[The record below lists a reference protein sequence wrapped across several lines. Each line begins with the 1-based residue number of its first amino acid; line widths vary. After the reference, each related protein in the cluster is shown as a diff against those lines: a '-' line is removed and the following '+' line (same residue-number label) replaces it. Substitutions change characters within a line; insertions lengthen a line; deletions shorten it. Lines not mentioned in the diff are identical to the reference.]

1 MIETDRLLQPYEV
14 DGLVRADVLLAVRDA
29 EVQTRMSE
37 RRKLRLAVRWCVLN
51 PGSADDRA
59 DLADV
64 ERSYG
69 IDLPDLHIAGE
80 GTPLLA
86 AGAPEAFAA
95 ASGVSAASGQSALAD
110 ALDLTHRL
118 RRIMRGVE
126 GLTVPVWK
134 ARKVAQ
140 LTRPMPAEA
149 AVWVDQELA
158 PKLAAGLGFV
168 TIERTVLAAM
178 AAFCPELL
186 DEREKQGKAAWRV
199 EVDDRRGEG
208 WDGTSVLDALGD
220 TADLHDFHD
229 LVCAVADRLGELGD
243 TDTVGQRRAKA
254 LGVIGRGEHGA
265 LLGGAGTVAAAGDRV
280 PERSDGVGGSA
291 GQPSADDAGDGPAV
305 PARSERTE
313 VALAASAGS
322 ATVVPSRRVS
332 RRLFVHID
340 AAMLAQLN
348 ADPDSGSV
356 TAGAGATVD
365 VERLG
370 VATAAWVRSWLG
382 SDQALKVTPVVDL
395 GGGGGVDRHDPP
407 PWMREQVVLRD
418 RHCVH
423 PYCEVDSR
431 SCDLDHIEPYRPH
444 GPPGQTRPE
453 NLAPL
458 CRRAHVAKTHL
469 GWRYVRNRDGTYTW
483 TDSSGLRYLVT
494 PEGTFPIG

>member
-1 MIETDRLLQPYEV
+1 VIETDRLLQPYEV
-14 DGLVRADVLLAVRDA
+14 DDLVRADVLLAVRDA
-29 EVQTRMSE
+29 EVQTRMSD
-37 RRKLRLAVRWCVLN
+37 RRKLRLAVQWCVLN

-69 IDLPDLHIAGE
+69 IDLPDLHIAGD

-95 ASGVSAASGQSALAD
+95 ASGVSAASGQAALAD

-140 LTRPMPAEA
+140 MTRPMPVEA
-149 AVWVDQELA
+149 AAWVDQELA
-158 PKLAAGLGFV
+158 PKLAAGLGLV

-229 LVCAVADRLGELGD
+229 LVCAVADRLAELGD

-254 LGVIGRGEHGA
+254 LGVIGRGEHVA
-265 LLGGAGTVAAAGDRV
+265 LLGCAGGTVAGVASKSAAATDPSGTAEPAGAD
-280 PERSDGVGGSA
+280 ESA
-291 GQPSADDAGDGPAV
+291 SQQPSSLPVQPD
-305 PARSERTE
+305 RSEVVR
-313 VALAASAGS
+313 VSSNGPS
-322 ATVVPSRRVS
+322 IVPSRRVP

-348 ADPDSGSV
+348 ADATGRA
-356 TAGAGATVD
+356 TASAGATVD

-370 VATAAWVRSWLG
+370 VATAEWVRSWLG
-382 SDQALKVTPVVDL
+382 PDQMLKVTPVVDL
-395 GGGGGVDRHDPP
+395 GREGAVDRHDPP

-469 GWRYVRNRDGTYTW
+469 GWRYVRNRDGTYAW
-483 TDSSGLRYLVT
+483 TDPSGLRYLVT